1 VRPVRREVTLVDLG
15 ALLVAVGGAVAT
27 LSFSFFAFFDGLDWQ
42 ALAFASGGIYLS
54 VWAGLSLTGG
64 GTD

>member
-1 VRPVRREVTLVDLG
+1 MRREVTLVDLG
-15 ALLVAVGGAVAT
+15 AVFLAVGTAVAT

-42 ALAFASGGIYLS
+42 ALAFASGGISLS
-54 VWAGLSLTGG
+54 VWAGLRLTGR